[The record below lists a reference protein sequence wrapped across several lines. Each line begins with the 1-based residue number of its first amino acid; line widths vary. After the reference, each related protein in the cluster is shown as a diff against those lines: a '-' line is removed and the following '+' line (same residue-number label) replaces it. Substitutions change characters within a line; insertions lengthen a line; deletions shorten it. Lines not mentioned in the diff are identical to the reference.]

1 MTRLR
6 SILVLGVVVAGAV
19 GAAASIFVVNR
30 DPGDALRSLVAVQ
43 AGTIAALAV
52 TVWVLLGPTVAR
64 LDELVEALRAF
75 ARGERQTRVNPVDFA
90 GLADVARAVNDV
102 GASMCENDDPNL
114 GPIQRRP
121 REKPV
126 RRPSSDGPRPSS
138 AGSGPIRRPTLEDI
152 ADAPGVGEV
161 RRHRPSSAS
170 VAAAASAPST
180 SSAGAPR
187 VTSARPASPPAEAQA
202 RVIPSVAAPPA
213 PESLP
218 AVVDVSLDS
227 VVEPAQSELPAPI
240 MAREG
245 VSEPRVSRKDK
256 RKARKAANAASTVPT
271 SATTPPTSVS
281 DDDAPQRPIEADGD
295 ESEASIS
302 DSGVS
307 ASGELATIRADE
319 SVSGLQET
327 APATDLQA
335 TDPPATIVESVPPAE
350 LPGRAELQALFEEFR
365 REKRGA
371 GQGDNGDLDFDAF
384 AETILSESERLVV
397 EHQCRGVRFEV
408 AVADGEVSLRPRLLR

>member
-126 RRPSSDGPRPSS
+126 RRPSSDGPRK
-138 AGSGPIRRPTLEDI
+138 
-152 ADAPGVGEV
+152 
-161 RRHRPSSAS
+161 
-170 VAAAASAPST
+170 AATSAP
-180 SSAGAPR
+180 
-187 VTSARPASPPAEAQA
+187 
-202 RVIPSVAAPPA
+202 
-213 PESLP
+213 
-218 AVVDVSLDS
+218 DV
-227 VVEPAQSELPAPI
+227 
-240 MAREG
+240 MW
-245 VSEPRVSRKDK
+245 
-256 RKARKAANAASTVPT
+256 
-271 SATTPPTSVS
+271 
-281 DDDAPQRPIEADGD
+281 
-295 ESEASIS
+295 
-302 DSGVS
+302 
-307 ASGELATIRADE
+307 
-319 SVSGLQET
+319 
-327 APATDLQA
+327 
-335 TDPPATIVESVPPAE
+335 
-350 LPGRAELQALFEEFR
+350 
-365 REKRGA
+365 
-371 GQGDNGDLDFDAF
+371 
-384 AETILSESERLVV
+384 
-397 EHQCRGVRFEV
+397 
-408 AVADGEVSLRPRLLR
+408 

>member
-1 MTRLR
+1 M
-6 SILVLGVVVAGAV
+6 
-19 GAAASIFVVNR
+19 
-30 DPGDALRSLVAVQ
+30 
-43 AGTIAALAV
+43 
-52 TVWVLLGPTVAR
+52 
-64 LDELVEALRAF
+64 
-75 ARGERQTRVNPVDFA
+75 
-90 GLADVARAVNDV
+90 
-102 GASMCENDDPNL
+102 
-114 GPIQRRP
+114 
-121 REKPV
+121 
-126 RRPSSDGPRPSS
+126 
-138 AGSGPIRRPTLEDI
+138 
-152 ADAPGVGEV
+152 
-161 RRHRPSSAS
+161 
-170 VAAAASAPST
+170 
-180 SSAGAPR
+180 
-187 VTSARPASPPAEAQA
+187 
-202 RVIPSVAAPPA
+202 IPSVAAPPA

-281 DDDAPQRPIEADGD
+281 DDDAPQRPIEAVGD

-350 LPGRAELQALFEEFR
+350 LPGRTELQALFEEFR